1 MTSEKCPNCG
11 AGITLG
17 SSTCEYCGSVLT
29 QTVGLG
35 HWTDMKKNLPPVSP
49 TDPSRSI
56 NVLGCFGMNGGR
68 VKKKDGTVADTYPGS
83 LMPVYYDFQAKEWKN
98 DFYGIR
104 MYPIGVTHWMPLPSI
119 GSPDW
124 IPVVLRIPQVAAAD
138 GFSTRVLACDKS
150 LDYEGSVI
158 SAQVY
163 FHDGHWVAPL
173 DLTNSDE
180 DALGHITV
188 SHWMP
193 IPDRPLGN
201 L

>member
-1 MTSEKCPNCG
+1 
-11 AGITLG
+11 
-17 SSTCEYCGSVLT
+17 
-29 QTVGLG
+29 
-35 HWTDMKKNLPPVSP
+35 
-49 TDPSRSI
+49 
-56 NVLGCFGMNGGR
+56 MNGGR
-68 VKKKDGTVADTYPGS
+68 VKKEGGGILDAYEGS
-83 LMPVYYDFQAKEWKN
+83 IKSVYYEYETKKWKN
-98 DFYGIR
+98 QLYADR
-104 MYPIGVTHWMPLPSI
+104 AYPILVTHWMPLPSI
-119 GSPDW
+119 GLPDW

-150 LDYEGSVI
+150 LDFEGSVI
-158 SAQVY
+158 IAQVY

-193 IPDRPLGN
+193 TPDRPPGN

>member
-1 MTSEKCPNCG
+1 MTTEKCPNCG

-35 HWTDMKKNLPPVSP
+35 KWTAMKDHMPPVSP

-68 VKKKDGTVADTYPGS
+68 VKKEGGGILDAYEGS
-83 LMPVYYDFQAKEWKN
+83 IKSVYYEYETKKWKN
-98 DFYGIR
+98 QLYADR
-104 MYPIGVTHWMPLPSI
+104 AYPILVTHWMPLPSI
-119 GSPDW
+119 GLPDW

-150 LDYEGSVI
+150 LDFEGSVI
-158 SAQVY
+158 IAQVY

-193 IPDRPLGN
+193 TPDRPPGN